1 MSNHP
6 SNKEQ
11 DQLIELSPCQLNPGI
26 ARPTDFKMGKTYETQ
41 PPLPGHGNAG
51 DTLAEHR
58 KLMREAAESPGLSK
72 PAPIPQA
79 NPQ

>member
-11 DQLIELSPCQLNPGI
+11 NTLIDLTPSQQNPGI
-26 ARPTDFKMGKTYETQ
+26 AKPTDFHVGKTYEIQ

-58 KLMREAAESPGLSK
+58 KLMKEVAGPGHSTT
-72 PAPIPQA
+72 PIPEA
-79 NPQ
+79 K

>member
-26 ARPTDFKMGKTYETQ
+26 ARPTDFHVGKTYESQ

-51 DTLAEHR
+51 DTLAENR
-58 KLMREAAESPGLSK
+58 RLLKEVGGPGFSPT
-72 PAPIPQA
+72 APIPEA